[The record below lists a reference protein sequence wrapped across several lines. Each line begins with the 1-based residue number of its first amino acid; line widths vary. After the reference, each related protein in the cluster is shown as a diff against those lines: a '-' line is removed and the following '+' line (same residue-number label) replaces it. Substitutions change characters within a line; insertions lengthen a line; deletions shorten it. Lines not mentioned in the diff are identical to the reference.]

1 LNTANETAAQQR
13 NPGVSG
19 MSLYVPQPRVPLQA
33 WCEWT
38 GNSWDKVQA
47 VVGRS
52 FRRPAPYEDAYT
64 MAATAVLRLIRQ
76 YDVDPRNIGQLAL
89 GTESS
94 KDNSAG
100 AVIVRGMVDRELERL
115 GLPRLSRQLEVPE
128 FKHACLGGVYALKS
142 ALRYVAF
149 DANGK
154 QAIVVCSDI
163 AEYERGSSGEQTQGA
178 GAVAMLVDANPKLF
192 EVDLAHAG
200 SASDYRGPDFRK
212 PFSRHFDQDYGQRSK
227 RAHDFP
233 VFSGKYSTFAY
244 LDETGQAVD
253 AMLERLGV
261 SDLDFIHG
269 ADGLFFHRPYHMM
282 PLQALAFIY
291 ARALARAPQP
301 NAEFQALCEQAGVSA
316 AGVVE
321 ECRNNP
327 DLFGEFVRL
336 GAGAD
341 AAQEP
346 HPLTTKLSGAVRK
359 SPAFQKL
366 LAERVNLGTD
376 WAMELGNLYT
386 AALPA
391 WIAAGFE
398 QALESDHELA
408 NAKLYAIGYGSGDA
422 SEAIPLKV
430 VPGWRE
436 AAGKIGFR
444 KALAAASDLS
454 QQQYEALHDGKHAEL
469 DCPPRDQFRIART
482 GSTYEATFQ
491 DLGVDY
497 YEFVP

>member
-1 LNTANETAAQQR
+1 MNTANDTAARR

-19 MSLYVPQPRVPLQA
+19 MSLYVPQPRVSLRD

-64 MAATAVLRLIRQ
+64 MAATAVLRLIRN
-76 YDVDPRNIGQLAL
+76 YNVDPRNIGQLAL

-149 DANGK
+149 DGHGK

-178 GAVAMLVDANPKLF
+178 GAVAMLVEAQPKLF
-192 EVDLAHAG
+192 EVDLAHSG

-212 PFSRHFDQDYGQRSK
+212 PFLRHFHHSYGKQHQRL
-227 RAHDFP
+227 HDFP
-233 VFSGKYSTFAY
+233 IFSGKYSTFAY
-244 LDETGQAVD
+244 LDEVGQATD
-253 AMLERLGV
+253 AMIERLGV
-261 SDLDFIHG
+261 SDLDFLHG

-301 NAEFQALCEQAGVSA
+301 NAEFAALCEQAGVSA
-316 AGVVE
+316 EGVVE
-321 ECRNNP
+321 ECRNRP
-327 DLFGEFVRL
+327 DLFGDFLRNGSHSE
-336 GAGAD
+336 APQD
-341 AAQEP
+341 A
-346 HPLTTKLSGAVRK
+346 HPLTTKLSGIVRK
-359 SPAFQKL
+359 SPAFQQL
-366 LAERVNLGTD
+366 LATRVNLGTD

-391 WIAAGFE
+391 WVAAGFE
-398 QALESDHELA
+398 QALEHDVDWTG
-408 NAKLYAIGYGSGDA
+408 AKLYAIGYGSGDA
-422 SEAIPLKV
+422 AEAIPLRV

-436 AAGKIGFR
+436 AAAKIGFR
-444 KALAAASDLS
+444 DALAASADLTRE
-454 QQQYEALHDGKHAEL
+454 QYEAMHDGHHVEL
-469 DCPPRDQFRIART
+469 HVPPRDQFVITHT
-482 GSTYEATFQ
+482 GDTYEAAFQ

-497 YEFVP
+497 YDFVQ

>member
-1 LNTANETAAQQR
+1 
-13 NPGVSG
+13 
-19 MSLYVPQPRVPLQA
+19 MSLYVPQPRVPLQD
-33 WCEWT
+33 WCAWT

-64 MAATAVLRLIRQ
+64 MAATAVLRLIRN
-76 YDVDPRNIGQLAL
+76 YNVDPRRIGQLAL

-100 AVIVRGMVDRELERL
+100 AVIVRGMVDRELERQ
-115 GLPRLSRQLEVPE
+115 GLPRLSRQMEVPE

-149 DANGK
+149 DGHGR

-178 GAVAMLVDANPKLF
+178 GAVAMLVEAEPKLF
-192 EVDLAHAG
+192 EVDLEHAG

-212 PFSRHFDQDYGQRSK
+212 PFARHFDQEYGQRSK

-253 AMLERLGV
+253 AMLERLGL
-261 SDLDFIHG
+261 SDSDFLAG

-291 ARALARAPQP
+291 ARALARSSQP
-301 NAEFQALCEQAGVSA
+301 DAEFQALCEQAGVPA
-316 AGVVE
+316 EGVID
-321 ECRNNP
+321 ECRHKP
-327 DLFGEFVRL
+327 DLFGEFIRR
-336 GAGAD
+336 GASAD

-346 HPLTTKLSGAVRK
+346 HPLTTKLSGVVRK
-359 SPAFQKL
+359 SPAFQTL
-366 LAERVNLGTD
+366 LATRVNLGTD

-398 QALESDHELA
+398 QALEHGVEWT
-408 NAKLYAIGYGSGDA
+408 NARLYAIGYGSGDA

-444 KALAAASDLS
+444 EALAASSDLS
-454 QQQYEALHDGKHAEL
+454 RQEYEALHDGHPVEL
-469 DCPPRDQFRIART
+469 ACPPRDQFVIART
-482 GSTYEATFQ
+482 GSTYEASFQ
-491 DLGVDY
+491 DLGIDY
-497 YEFVP
+497 YDFVQ

>member
-1 LNTANETAAQQR
+1 MNTANDTARR

-19 MSLYVPQPRVPLQA
+19 MSLYVPQPRVSLRD

-64 MAATAVLRLIRQ
+64 MAATAVLRLIRN
-76 YDVDPRNIGQLAL
+76 YNVDPRNIGQLSL

-100 AVIVRGMVDRELERL
+100 AVIVRGMVDRELERM

-149 DANGK
+149 DAHGK

-178 GAVAMLVDANPKLF
+178 GAVAMLVEADPKLF
-192 EVDLAHAG
+192 EVDLASAG

-212 PFSRHFDQDYGQRSK
+212 PFARHFDQEYGQRSK

-261 SDLDFIHG
+261 SDLDFLNG

-301 NAEFQALCEQAGVSA
+301 NEEFQAMCAQAGVDPEA
-316 AGVVE
+316 VIA
-321 ECRNNP
+321 ECSNKP

-336 GAGAD
+336 GSHAD
-341 AAQEP
+341 AAHDA
-346 HPLTTKLSGAVRK
+346 HPLTTKLSGVVRK
-359 SPAFQKL
+359 SPAFQQL
-366 LAERVNLGTD
+366 LATRVKFGTD

-398 QALESDHELA
+398 QALDENAELS
-408 NAKLYAIGYGSGDA
+408 NAKFYAIGYGSGDA

-430 VPGWRE
+430 APQWRE
-436 AAGKIGFR
+436 AAGKINFR
-444 KALAAASDLS
+444 TALAAAADLS
-454 QQQYEALHDGKHAEL
+454 QQEYEALHDGKHPEL
-469 DCPPRDQFRIART
+469 HCPPRDQFVIART
-482 GSTYEATFQ
+482 GTTYEAAFQ

-497 YEFVP
+497 YDFVQ